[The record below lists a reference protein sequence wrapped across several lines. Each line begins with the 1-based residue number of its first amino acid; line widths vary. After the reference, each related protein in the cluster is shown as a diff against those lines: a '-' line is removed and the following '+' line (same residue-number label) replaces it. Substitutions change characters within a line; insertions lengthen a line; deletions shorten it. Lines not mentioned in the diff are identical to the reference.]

1 MLSGVGTRHHG
12 LLAVEERQVP
22 FAGSGSQGEAGQG
35 GQGVKRSTGVR
46 PRASPA
52 VTIALTRERFRAS
65 LVHGVAS
72 YAVPKTEHIFPD
84 QQVAEMHKWNAD
96 TLDIKRKIDT
106 NIPDES
112 NYHCDLKV
120 SENALYSR

>member
-46 PRASPA
+46 PRASAA
-52 VTIALTRERFRAS
+52 VTIALTRERFLQS
-65 LVHGVAS
+65 LVLGLISHTFTN
-72 YAVPKTEHIFPD
+72 TEHKCRTSKLQRSIIRTPIRS
-84 QQVAEMHKWNAD
+84 
-96 TLDIKRKIDT
+96 T
-106 NIPDES
+106 
-112 NYHCDLKV
+112 
-120 SENALYSR
+120 